1 MDHLLS
7 VEPLTDAMAEDA
19 IVKATRGNTAY
30 VQTEVG
36 ELVVSYR
43 KSAHLP
49 DGDRIATVAYA
60 ALPHAI
66 LGVALV
72 DVSDVEGFEYNDEV
86 K

>member
-7 VEPLTDAMAEDA
+7 VKPLTDAMAEDS
-19 IVKATRGNTAY
+19 IVKATRGNVAY

-49 DGDRIATVAYA
+49 ETDRIATVAYA

-72 DVSDVEGFEYNDEV
+72 DISDVEGLVFDN
-86 K
+86 